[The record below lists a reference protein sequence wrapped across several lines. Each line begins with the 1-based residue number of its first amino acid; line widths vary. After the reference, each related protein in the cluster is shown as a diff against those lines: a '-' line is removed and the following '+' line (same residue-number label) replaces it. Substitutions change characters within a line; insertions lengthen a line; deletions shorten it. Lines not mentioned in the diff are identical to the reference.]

1 MKNVLLFSFCCLI
14 IFSFQSLAQD
24 GEQMDAEM
32 QAWMEYMTPGE
43 MHKMLQ
49 KSDGTWHT
57 KITMWMAPGT
67 EAMMSEGTTMNEMI
81 LGGRYQKSTHKG
93 EMMDMPFE
101 GMNLLAFDNA
111 TEQFYSVWI
120 DNMGTGMMLAKGK
133 FDEASKKVDM
143 KGTFVDPMDG
153 KEKPFR
159 QTFEIVDETNHLF
172 DMFMNDESGNEFKC
186 MHIEY
191 TRQ

>member
-24 GEQMDAEM
+24 GEQMDPQM

-57 KITMWMAPGT
+57 KITMWMAAGT

-186 MHIEY
+186 MHIE
-191 TRQ
+191 